1 MIQLEYDN
9 ENYHSL
15 NLERLIVIK
24 YYQLLSLSMSLS
36 RKYHNPYPSLI
47 IQAIDNVEL
56 FLVDLVVF
64 PLVNLMKN
72 SNIKNTNSFNNSLV
86 IVIIVIPLTTNS

>member
-1 MIQLEYDN
+1 MIQLEYNN
-9 ENYHSL
+9 ENYHST
-15 NLERLIVIK
+15 IS
-24 YYQLLSLSMSLS
+24 LSLYLSLE
-36 RKYHNPYPSLI
+36 NTITPYPSLI

-86 IVIIVIPLTTNS
+86 VIIIVIPLTTNS